1 MFKLINESSSPKSKL
16 KKVAK
21 FQHSL
26 TAVFRA
32 EIIPNLYIYIL
43 TINKAAHKGP
53 QRERRVNCNKC
64 TAKNKKTDSQKKQQ
78 QQELDGI
85 RTKRSDNAKATLT
98 LHWRW
103 VQSAAA
109 EGDHLQQEREFE
121 WNAISGAAGAS
132 GAGSAATHGQSLGQV
147 SSQTR

>member
-64 TAKNKKTDSQKKQQ
+64 TAKNKKTDSQKNNNNKNWTGFGPRDQIMQKQRSPYTGGGFNLQ
-78 QQELDGI
+78 QL
-85 RTKRSDNAKATLT
+85 KATTFSKNESLNGMPF
-98 LHWRW
+98 L
-103 VQSAAA
+103 VQLAHQVQVQQRPM
-109 EGDHLQQEREFE
+109 GNHLAR
-121 WNAISGAAGAS
+121 
-132 GAGSAATHGQSLGQV
+132 
-147 SSQTR
+147 